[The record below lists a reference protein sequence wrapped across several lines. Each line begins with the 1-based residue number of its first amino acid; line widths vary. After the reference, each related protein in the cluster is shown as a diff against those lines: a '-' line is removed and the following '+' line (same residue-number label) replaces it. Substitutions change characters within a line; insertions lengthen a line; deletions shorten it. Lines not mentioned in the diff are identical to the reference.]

1 MTILLDGTNGVTTAG
16 ITLGSTAIAS
26 TGDEINILDGV
37 TSTAA
42 ELNLLDGVTSTTAE
56 LNILDG
62 VTSTAAELNILDGV
76 TSTAAELNIMDGV
89 TATAAEINLIDGGT
103 ARGTTALADGDG
115 ILINDAGTMRMSTVQ
130 TVKTYMTDGV
140 GTSTAFG
147 AIGTYCICHN
157 TALPAA
163 KMYHPN
169 RTTAGSNLQM
179 RIIDSVAG
187 INTDNAA
194 DFSAGSNTTSSA
206 HSNGDLPSGF
216 INTGALSGTWRQMSP
231 DAYPETNK
239 RTGAALYVRIS

>member
-1 MTILLDGTNGVTTAG
+1 MSKISVDQITDEDGNGAPNLVNGIQIAG
-16 ITLGSTAIAS
+16 VAVSS
-26 TGDEINILDGV
+26 
-37 TSTAA
+37 
-42 ELNLLDGVTSTTAE
+42 
-56 LNILDG
+56 
-62 VTSTAAELNILDGV
+62 
-76 TSTAAELNIMDGV
+76 
-89 TATAAEINLIDGGT
+89 TAAEINLIDGGT

-157 TALPAA
+157 SALSTAG

-169 RTTAGSNLQM
+169 ATTAGSNLQM
-179 RIIDSVAG
+179 RIIDSAAG
-187 INTDNAA
+187 VSTNNAA
-194 DFSAGSNTTSSA
+194 DFSAGSNTASSA
-206 HSNGDLPSGF
+206 IAGNDLPSGF